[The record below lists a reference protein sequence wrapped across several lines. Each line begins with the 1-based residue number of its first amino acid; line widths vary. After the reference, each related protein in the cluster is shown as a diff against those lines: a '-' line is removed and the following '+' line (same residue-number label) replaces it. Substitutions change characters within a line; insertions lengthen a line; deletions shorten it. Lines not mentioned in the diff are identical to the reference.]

1 MVTALRT
8 GAFANGPRR
17 RIAVV
22 GAGISGLSAAWALGS
37 AHDVTLYEK
46 EPRPGGH
53 SHTVDIDYDGRKIAV
68 DTGFIVYNE
77 LNYPRLTALFDELG
91 VKTRASDMSF
101 GLSLDGGAFEWSG
114 KTIGTLF
121 AQRRNMLAVSYLWM
135 LREVLRF
142 NRLCRADRAAGVLS
156 GLSLGAW
163 LDRHKLSRRFRD
175 DYLIP
180 MAAAIWSTPAVHVLD
195 FPAESF
201 IAFFDNHKLIDLDR
215 PIWRTVAGGSRSY
228 VEKLLA
234 DFSGELR
241 LGAPVE
247 RVTRDAD
254 GVTISSR
261 GAEERYDAVVLASHT
276 DESLGVLGD
285 ATEDERAVLSAI
297 AYRPNDVVLHSDES
311 LMPRRKAVWSAWNY
325 LGSRRDPE
333 AAGRDVAVTY
343 WMNALQGVDEDRP
356 LFITLNP
363 PFEPDPAKVFRRF
376 SYAHPQYD
384 AGALGAQR
392 RLAEIQGRDRVW
404 FAGAWTGYG
413 FHEDGLA
420 SGLAVAEALGGRP
433 LRLRGAYAE
442 AAE

>member
-1 MVTALRT
+1 MRAT
-8 GAFANGPRR
+8 GSPHAGGGRR

-22 GAGISGLSAAWALGS
+22 GSGIAGLSAAWALDG

-46 EPRPGGH
+46 EPRAGGH
-53 SHTVDIDYDGRKIAV
+53 AHTVDIDHGGRAITV

-77 LNYPRLTALFDELG
+77 LNYPNLVRLFAELG
-91 VKTRASDMSF
+91 VATKPSDMSF

-114 KTIGTLF
+114 KTVRTLF

-142 NRLCRADRAAGVLS
+142 NRLCRADRAAGVLF

-163 LDRHKLSRRFRD
+163 LDRHGLSRRFRD

-180 MAAAIWSTPAVHVLD
+180 MAAAIWSTPAAQVLD

-201 IAFFDNHKLIDLDR
+201 IAFFDNHKLIDIDR
-215 PIWRTVAGGSRSY
+215 PLWRTVEGGSRTY
-228 VEKLLA
+228 VEALLA
-234 DFSGELR
+234 RFSGEVR
-241 LGAPVE
+241 LGAAVM
-247 RVTRDAD
+247 RVTRGD
-254 GVTISSR
+254 GQVLVEAAGR
-261 GAEERYDAVVLASHT
+261 VERYDEIVFASHT
-276 DESLGVLGD
+276 DETLAILAD
-285 ATEDERAVLSAI
+285 ASAEERAILGAI
-297 AYRPNDVVLHSDES
+297 RYRPNDVVLHSDDA
-311 LMPRRKAVWSAWNY
+311 LMPRRRAVWSAWNY
-325 LGSRRDPE
+325 LGSRTDPE

-343 WMNALQGVDEDRP
+343 WMNALQGIDPARP

-363 PFEPDPAKVFRRF
+363 PFEPAPDTVFRRF
-376 SYAHPQYD
+376 SYAHPQFD
-384 AGALGAQR
+384 AAALAAQR
-392 RLAEIQGRDRVW
+392 RLGAIQGRNRSW

-420 SGLAVAEALGGRP
+420 SGLAVAAALGGRSFEP
-433 LRLRGAYAE
+433 LAE